1 MSIVK
6 DRLVKIK
13 TNGGSFIQVSN
24 FGIDTLTEG
33 QETGV
38 KWFIDPKTG
47 LRPPHFAKDE
57 NGEYILNEA
66 GNKIVKPG
74 QVLLPGS
81 LLTKYIPNWKDLPPD
96 KLKARI
102 SPEILENI
110 IGYRIPNQG
119 LSSNDALEIVGFLPE
134 GMGDAVVAYSEIP
147 TKTGS
152 DKKLFD

>member
-1 MSIVK
+1 MNMFMSIVK

-47 LRPPHFAKDE
+47 LRPPHIED
-57 NGEYILNEA
+57 GVI
-66 GNKIVKPG
+66 KPG

-81 LLTKYIPNWKDLPPD
+81 LLTKYIPDWKKLDPD
-96 KLKARI
+96 ILKARI